1 MIWWEW
7 QKWLDSRYKWTNTWM
22 VRPMQQIST
31 GARLT
36 TNARFSTTKTHK
48 HMLKAV
54 VMIIIVLC
62 PGFIFL
68 NWDNHWSFC
77 LTDIFIRSLGKKKK
91 SSNLYFKKYF
101 SNILTTIMF
110 HIKWAEC
117 EFAAVEQPVEAFTN
131 ILFSSGTTGKL

>member
-7 QKWLDSRYKWTNTWM
+7 QKWLDSRYKWTNTWT
-22 VRPMQQIST
+22 VRPIQQIST

-77 LTDIFIRSLGKKKK
+77 LTDIFIRSLGKKKIHLMSILK
-91 SSNLYFKKYF
+91 KTWVIFLPQSCFISNGQRVW
-101 SNILTTIMF
+101 ICCCRTTSRSIYKHPF
-110 HIKWAEC
+110 LIW
-117 EFAAVEQPVEAFTN
+117 N
-131 ILFSSGTTGKL
+131 YR